1 MRLSR
6 VTVPAIASVLAL
18 TTVAACS
25 SSSTSSSGTGSRST
39 GSAGPVG
46 SADKSAKVTLGWAEP
61 VDTLN
66 PATTGARDV
75 GPIDSNLFD
84 TLVWLTPDFKVTPD
98 LATKWTLSPDGK
110 AYTFS
115 LRKGVKFHDGTA
127 FDAAAVVANINYIT
141 NKSTQSNISLGLLGP
156 CTKAT
161 ATAQYTVKISC
172 SAPYAPLL
180 AQLGEPYLGMQ
191 SPAAITKYGKDLGL
205 HPTGTGPFS
214 FVSYQPN
221 QSVVLKRNEAYTW
234 GPAATKHTGPP
245 DIAQLTFQIV
255 PSSQARVSQF
265 QSGQSAFMQETPGI
279 FWNTLGKTGKYTA
292 MKFPISGMGIFAP
305 INAGSWPT
313 NDVAV
318 RKAIMYA
325 VDKPGAIKAADA
337 GVFAPSNTPL
347 QKGMTGYDASLE
359 TSYSYDPAKAES
371 TLQAGGW
378 TKAGGFWQKDGK
390 RLSLTITA
398 ISSVPEYPLI
408 AQAIQG
414 YLRKVGMDV
423 KIQQLAVPAWLAAN
437 LKGNMSLTPL
447 QYIAVDPDALHL
459 WFLPGQYFN
468 WSHYTNKTLT
478 SLIKQGQVASDLN
491 KRLSIYSQAQKI
503 IMDQAVL
510 MPIHENVDL
519 VMTSKKLTG
528 MQYSGGGFEYFGAAS
543 MAK

>member
-1 MRLSR
+1 VRFSRKSASTKVLSL
-6 VTVPAIASVLAL
+6 VVIAA
-18 TTVAACS
+18 TATACGGS
-25 SSSTSSSGTGSRST
+25 GSSGNGATG
-39 GSAGPVG
+39 VV
-46 SADKSAKVTLGWAEP
+46 DKQAKVTLGWAEP

-66 PATTGARDV
+66 PATTGNRDV

-84 TLVWLTPDFKVTPD
+84 TLIWLTPDFQVTPD
-98 LATKWTLSPDGK
+98 LATKWAVSPDGK
-110 AYTFS
+110 TYTFT
-115 LRKGVKFHDGTA
+115 LRQDVKFHDGTP
-127 FDAAAVVANINYIT
+127 FDASSVVANINYIT

-161 ATAQYTVKISC
+161 ATAKYTVTIGC

-191 SPAAITKYGKDLGL
+191 SPEAIAKYGKDLGQ
-205 HPTGTGPFS
+205 HPVGTGPFS

-221 QSVVLKRNEAYTW
+221 QSVVLKRNEAYVW

-265 QSGQSAFMQETPGI
+265 QSGQSDFMQETPGI
-279 FWNTLGKTGKYTA
+279 FWNTLGKTDRYTSIE
-292 MKFPISGMGIFAP
+292 FPISGMGIFAP

-313 NDVAV
+313 SDPAV

-325 VDKPGAIKAADA
+325 VDKTGAIKVADDGA
-337 GVFAPSNTPL
+337 FTPSNTPL
-347 QKGMTGYDASLE
+347 QKGMTGYDSSLE
-359 TSYSYDPAKAES
+359 NAYSYDPAKAEA

-378 TKAGGFWQKDGK
+378 TKSNGFWEKGGK
-390 RLSLTITA
+390 RLTINITA

-414 YLRKVGMDV
+414 YLRKVGMDAQV
-423 KIQQLAVPAWLAAN
+423 TQQAVPAWLAAN
-437 LKGNMSLTPL
+437 IKGNMSLTPL

-468 WSHYTNKTLT
+468 WSHYTNPQLT
-478 SLIKQGQVASDLN
+478 ALITQGQQQTDTA
-491 KRLSIYSQAQKI
+491 KRLAIYSQIQKI

-510 MPIHENVDL
+510 MPIHQNVDL

-528 MQYSGGGFEYFGAAS
+528 LLYSGGGFEYFGAAS
-543 MAK
+543 KTK